1 VLGSKGPGH
10 AKEETASQGTIAP
23 GGGGVATSPASA
35 FAPDFCEIVRQ
46 TARTVNRER
55 EPHSTAVLKS
65 VLIMQVAKPIPCYCP
80 NTPRLALLD
89 PLNHG
94 RQACAL
100 RRIVHLQ
107 NAGLEI
113 AKHAFQL
120 PPRLAFDNHIV
131 RQFFSLVGIAEVES
145 GGK

>member
-1 VLGSKGPGH
+1 MELREPRECEPGKTVNPIHLVH
-10 AKEETASQGTIAP
+10 ATTGI
-23 GGGGVATSPASA
+23 G

-46 TARTVNRER
+46 TARTVNR

-120 PPRLAFDNHIV
+120 PPCLAFDNHIV